1 MTDPVT
7 NPSGLRDKIA
17 VVGLANSPFGS
28 FPEHDDY
35 AQMAIAFKAAL
46 DDAGLDKSQIDGLI
60 THRLGLY
67 TRAAEVLGISPD
79 FTVPL
84 LRHGRMC
91 GVAIQNGVNALLT
104 GQAKYVALVYGN
116 NGRSVRDYYGGG
128 AGLWAPF
135 GMSSPGAEH
144 ALLYERYRQKY
155 AVAPEKLATVAL
167 TFRKHA
173 QLNPDAVMKKPLT
186 LDDYMSAR
194 FIVEPLRLFDYCLI
208 NDGAVVMILTT
219 ADRAR
224 DLKQPPVYI
233 SGVATATNMETVST
247 PPKDTWRTAMANIR
261 DRIYPMA
268 GIDRA
273 DLSGLMIYDN
283 FAPNV
288 FYTLEGYGFCG
299 EGEAPDFIQGG
310 RIALGGDLPVN
321 TSGGHLSE
329 SYMQGWALNAEAVR
343 QLRHQCNDRQ
353 IKDAAHIQYMCSA
366 AICSSVIYRR

>member
-1 MTDPVT
+1 MTL
-7 NPSGLRDKIA
+7 LRDEIA
-17 VVGLANSPFGS
+17 VVGIANGPFGS
-28 FPEHDDY
+28 FPEYDDY

-46 DDAGLDKSQIDGLI
+46 DDAGLEKNQIDGLI

-67 TRAAEVLGISPD
+67 TRAAEVLGINPD
-79 FTVPL
+79 YAVPL
-84 LRHGRMC
+84 LRHGRMS
-91 GVAIQNGVNALLT
+91 GVAIQNGVAALLT

-116 NGRSVRDYYGGG
+116 NGRSVRDLYGGG
-128 AGLWAPF
+128 GGLWAPF

-155 AVAPEKLATVAL
+155 AVTPEKLATVSL
-167 TFRKHA
+167 TLREHA
-173 QLNPDAVMKKPLT
+173 RLNPEAVMQKPLT
-186 LDDYMSAR
+186 LDDYMNAR

-219 ADRAR
+219 KDRAK

-233 SGVATATNMETVST
+233 SGVSTATDLANVST
-247 PPKDTWRTAMANIR
+247 PPRGYWREAMAHNAER
-261 DRIYPMA
+261 VYPMA
-268 GIDRA
+268 GIDRE

-283 FAPNV
+283 FAPNIL
-288 FYTLEGYGFCG
+288 YSLEGYGFCK

-329 SYMQGWALNAEAVR
+329 SYMQGWALNTEAVR
-343 QLRHQCNDRQ
+343 QLRHQCGKRQ
-353 IKDAAHIQYMCSA
+353 IKDAKAIQYICSA
-366 AICSSVIYRR
+366 AICSSIIYRR